1 MLAFFFPY
9 EQLPIAI
16 LWIITLKLA
25 LMGTTM
31 FSYLKY
37 TYQKVDGTT
46 LLFQRPIVSVALSPS
61 IAKTLCGWMH

>member
-1 MLAFFFPY
+1 MCWLFPY

-37 TYQKVDGTT
+37 TYQK
-46 LLFQRPIVSVALSPS
+46 LMAPRYFFQRPIVSVALSPS

>member
-1 MLAFFFPY
+1 MCWLSFPY

-37 TYQKVDGTT
+37 TYQKLMAPRYFFNV
-46 LLFQRPIVSVALSPS
+46 L
-61 IAKTLCGWMH
+61 